1 MWIRRL
7 AVENWRGLTAS
18 LEDLAPGLNLVAG
31 PNESGKS
38 RLVEA
43 LRFAL
48 FESSSGQ
55 AAHKKALATWGVAA
69 DKPRVV
75 VEFELGGSDW
85 RLEKVFLGTGHN
97 AHLRSADEHHEDEAA
112 EARLAD
118 LLGVAGGSGRTEVKL
133 EDRGVWS
140 LLWVEQG
147 DSSQRPAHNDE
158 SQSRILNQLTEEI
171 GEVAAGEFGQQM
183 LGRAEAYR
191 ARYFTPKSGA
201 GKDTLATPR
210 RTVQELEERLAHAV
224 ARRSELAQAADDLER
239 SRQKAQELS
248 SRHQAAAA
256 ELETITA
263 QHHEAEKLRHE
274 LEVADE
280 RVGAAETARQDARDK
295 LENAERHLAE
305 QKDLAARIEE
315 GSKRLQRDQAAAD
328 KLRKAFEDASRD
340 LAGLESRIDNA
351 DSHLRLLRRRQQL
364 TAQRDALERANSRL
378 QTGRALAQRQSDIR
392 TELAGMPN
400 ITPRQVTEL
409 RRLLEARATARAQ
422 LDGAS
427 VSLTLTA
434 HRDLQIDG
442 EPLAAGASRRLLA
455 DDDRRIEVE
464 ALLAIDVQPGA
475 GDVVALRDRS
485 REAERRVAECLDTLG
500 VADAD
505 EADRIAQRRGELE
518 RELKRQSE
526 SLAERVPEGLEE
538 LERVVGELE
547 AGIEAAAG
555 DDSESMAF
563 DPAELATA
571 EAELR
576 SLAERRSAAR
586 ARRDGASEQLNA
598 ARETLAGLRAKV
610 ESDQAQHDQISRRL
624 ATMPGT
630 DKLKDA
636 AEAAERAFGERVA
649 ARDET
654 RRRFQA
660 SGGERASEDLERA
673 RKAEAQLSQQLA
685 DTRESCI
692 RLETVLSAAGDD
704 GRHEQVQELEA
715 ELEQARTA
723 LARVE
728 RDAAAAWRLHE
739 VLDREYKA
747 ARERLSRPV
756 VERIRPYLEDLFPG
770 SEVWLDEDLE
780 LKGLRSDLADEGF
793 EFLSGGARE
802 QLSLLV
808 RLGLA
813 EVLGAEEPWPLVLD
827 DVLVNTDAERIRR
840 MQRALFH
847 AGRRMQILLFTC
859 HGPLFDTLGPDT
871 HIELPIPSSRQAGS
885 DGAAAR

>member
-18 LEDLAPGLNLVAG
+18 LEDLAPGLNLIAG

-97 AHLRSADEHHEDEAA
+97 AQLRSAGEHHEDEAA
-112 EARLAD
+112 ETRLAD
-118 LLGVAGGSGRTEVKL
+118 LLGVSGGSRRTEVKL

-171 GEVAAGEFGQQM
+171 GEVAAGEFGQQI
-183 LGRAEAYR
+183 LSRAEAYR

-201 GKDTLATPR
+201 EKDTVSAPR
-210 RTVQELEERLAHAV
+210 RTVQELEQDLADAL

-239 SRQKAQELS
+239 SRQQARDLS

-263 QHHEAEKLRHE
+263 QHREAEKLRHE

-280 RVGAAETARQDARDK
+280 RVRAAEAARQDARDK
-295 LENAERHLAE
+295 LENVERHTAE
-305 QKDLAARIEE
+305 LQSLAARIEA
-315 GSKRLQRDQAAAD
+315 GSTRLQRDQAAAD
-328 KLRKAFEDASRD
+328 QLRKAFEDASRD
-340 LAGLESRIDNA
+340 LEGLEMRIDSA
-351 DSHLRLLRRRQQL
+351 EGHLRMLRRRQQL
-364 TAQRDALERANSRL
+364 TAQREALDRANRRL
-378 QTGRALAQRQSDIR
+378 QAGRALAQQQADIR
-392 TELAGMPN
+392 TELAGMPR
-400 ITPRQVTEL
+400 ITPGQVTEL

-434 HRDLQIDG
+434 RRDLQIDG
-442 EPLAAGASRRLLA
+442 ESLAAGATRRILA
-455 DDDRRIEVE
+455 DDDRRIDIDG
-464 ALLAIDVQPGA
+464 LLAIDVQPGA

-485 REAERRVAECLDTLG
+485 RDAERQVAEQLDTLG
-500 VADAD
+500 AADAD
-505 EADRIAQRRGELE
+505 EADHIARRRAELE
-518 RELKRQSE
+518 RDLKRHSA
-526 SLAERVPEGLEE
+526 SLTERVPEGLEE
-538 LERVVGELE
+538 LERVVGEIE

-555 DDSESMAF
+555 DDAANKAF
-563 DPAELATA
+563 DPAELAAA
-571 EAELR
+571 ETGLR
-576 SLAERRSAAR
+576 TLAEQRSAAR
-586 ARRDGASEQLNA
+586 ARRDSAAEQLNT
-598 ARETLAGLRAKV
+598 ARETLAGLRAKL
-610 ESDQAQHDQISRRL
+610 ESDQAQHDQTARRL
-624 ATMPGT
+624 AGMPGF
-630 DKLKDA
+630 DKLQA
-636 AEAAERAFGERVA
+636 AVEAAERTFGERVA
-649 ARDET
+649 ARDDT

-660 SGGERASEDLERA
+660 RGGERASEDLERA
-673 RKAEAQLSQQLA
+673 GKAEAQLRRHLA
-685 DTRESCI
+685 DTRETCI
-692 RLETVLSAAGDD
+692 RLETVLSTAGND

-715 ELEQARTA
+715 ELDQARTA

-747 ARERLSRPV
+747 ARERLSQPV
-756 VERIRPYLEDLFPG
+756 VARIRPYLEDLFPR

-813 EVLGAEEPWPLVLD
+813 EVLGTGESWPLVLD

-840 MQRALFH
+840 MQRALYH
-847 AGRRMQILLFTC
+847 AGRKMQILLFTC
-859 HGPLFDTLGPDT
+859 HGAMFDTLGPDT
-871 HIELPIPSSRQAGS
+871 RIELSLPSPGRSDSRPQP
-885 DGAAAR
+885 